1 MPLATV
7 NWAVVPEGST
17 LILLSYFSEVLR
29 VWVIAIRACSV
40 RPFILVSML
49 QAFCHHIEYR
59 AFALVVE
66 DGASSY
72 TLTRYFLR

>member
-1 MPLATV
+1 MALATV
-7 NWAVVPEGST
+7 NWTIVPEGST
-17 LILLSYFSEVLR
+17 LILLSDFSEVLR
-29 VWVIAIRACSV
+29 VWVIAIRASSV

-49 QAFCHHIEYR
+49 QAFSNHIEYR
-59 AFALVVE
+59 AFALVVK